1 MDIATEVQQG
11 GAFSYSRTSSSA
23 PSVSLGGNAQGVK
36 WLFNASASNTIYTSS
51 DKVTTEALHIRNR
64 VTIFH

>member
-51 DKVTTEALHIRNR
+51 DKVTPLSRRTTFLIHY
-64 VTIFH
+64 